1 MRFFRDSCV
10 NPVLVLQPGQS
21 SCVIYTLRFSARDFL
36 ALIAMEGMY
45 AGFAGAK
52 TRHGKT
58 TIFRVT

>member
-10 NPVLVLQPGQS
+10 NPVLES
-21 SCVIYTLRFSARDFL
+21 SCVIYTLRFSAQDFL

-52 TRHGKT
+52 TCHIKT